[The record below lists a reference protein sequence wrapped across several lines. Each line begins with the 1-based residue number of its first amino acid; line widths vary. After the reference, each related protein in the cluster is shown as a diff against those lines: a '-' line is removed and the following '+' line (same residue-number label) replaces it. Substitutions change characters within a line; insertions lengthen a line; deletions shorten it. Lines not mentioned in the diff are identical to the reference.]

1 MRSSEWT
8 RRTTACARPAGSRS
22 PRCGSGQCPSRDIVA
37 TASGIANAKRRP
49 TIVARL
55 MKKIGKSSDRSP
67 QKMRSIS
74 NRYGGK
80 GMKQMFSL
88 LIAVVIATMMAS
100 VSFAQ
105 VGAETSRVNG
115 VAVNGNTTTVFE
127 AANESDLQMH
137 LLTQWSGFAERH

>member
-1 MRSSEWT
+1 
-8 RRTTACARPAGSRS
+8 
-22 PRCGSGQCPSRDIVA
+22 
-37 TASGIANAKRRP
+37 
-49 TIVARL
+49 
-55 MKKIGKSSDRSP
+55 
-67 QKMRSIS
+67 
-74 NRYGGK
+74 
-80 GMKQMFSL
+80 MKQMFSL

-137 LLTQWSGFAERH
+137 LLTQWSGFAERHQKIAHQLGNRPRLIDDAGYLRKHPELAKLFDDNPDLLSAMKSNPDDFVANLPSSEE